1 MPYKLVETR
10 SWLLKSFS
18 GFVTDEET
26 ANATSHSQAFPRRLG
41 EALLLI
47 YFALGV
53 CTAYAFRS
61 GLAFFSSG
69 ALFAAVVIVVYL
81 RWNYGPHNE
90 AKGNEAAAEES
101 EDEALM
107 ARVWSKSHECEHE
120 IIDTQHRDLYSAF
133 HALCHAAR
141 DKQAERFD
149 ALLLK
154 FIDKLRA
161 HFSAEE
167 AVLRKC
173 DPSIASAH
181 AQEHQLVLSR
191 AVSLSDEYQQGKL
204 RRAALTNSLM
214 NEVLVNHIE
223 EERRAIRR
231 AFWG

>member
-1 MPYKLVETR
+1 MPHKLVGPR
-10 SWLLKSFS
+10 SGLLKSLS
-18 GFVTDEET
+18 GFVADEDIVK
-26 ANATSHSQAFPRRLG
+26 ATEQSQAFPRCLC

-53 CTAYAFRS
+53 CTAYAFKS

-81 RWNYGPHNE
+81 RWKYSPRNE
-90 AKGNEAAAEES
+90 VKENAVEAEGS
-101 EDEALM
+101 QDEALM

-120 IIDTQHRDLYSAF
+120 IIDTQHRDIYSAF
-133 HALCHAAR
+133 HALCDAAR
-141 DKQAERFD
+141 GKQAEKFD

-154 FIDKLRA
+154 FIEKLRV

-173 DPSIASAH
+173 NPSIASAH
-181 AQEHQLVLSR
+181 AEEHRLVLSR

-204 RRAALTNSLM
+204 RMAVLTNCLM
-214 NEVLVNHIE
+214 NDVLVSHIE

-231 AFWG
+231 AFWE